1 MCGIEHEVPDHIC
14 KFRGVQVFLNSQSHV
29 FPRDALLWIRC
40 TTQLVITQDEIKNI
54 VGLKWMSESKKSMWV
69 RPIGGTGRSSSFE
82 LV

>member
-1 MCGIEHEVPDHIC
+1 MRGIEHEVPDHIC

-54 VGLKWMSESKKSMWV
+54 VGVEMDV
-69 RPIGGTGRSSSFE
+69 RVQKEHVGEADWRNWS
-82 LV
+82 VK